1 MNFTA
6 WKALRCSLDVAKY
19 FSCQGYSHYSHINQC
34 ITPASSVSANGYE
47 FAALTKH
54 ELGAQTRSAACYTPP
69 RQRSRAGI
77 VTTKTTEGTNATG
90 IMRIPAAFVTETL
103 EISSLRG
110 TTSACRNGS
119 GDAAC
124 AAPWLRSDGSARA

>member
-1 MNFTA
+1 M
-6 WKALRCSLDVAKY
+6 RYD
-19 FSCQGYSHYSHINQC
+19 
-34 ITPASSVSANGYE
+34 
-47 FAALTKH
+47 
-54 ELGAQTRSAACYTPP
+54 ACYTPA

-77 VTTKTTEGTNATG
+77 VTTKGTNATG
-90 IMRIPAAFVTETL
+90 ITQMPAAFAGETL

-124 AAPWLRSDGSARA
+124 AAPWPRSDGSARA